1 MPRPA
6 ITPRPLAAS
15 GRAFRAANYDLAATL
30 DSGQAFRWQP
40 LGDAW
45 EGVIAGRWVR
55 LTLLPR
61 GLRAELAEPS
71 GDWRW
76 LTHYLRLDEDL
87 DAVLAAFP
95 PDPPL
100 LAATR
105 ACAGLRLLRQE
116 PWECLASF
124 LLSSSKQ
131 IVQIRQIV
139 ALLCERFGEP
149 VAVPTGHAPAFAFP
163 TPGRIAACSEAE
175 LRACK
180 MGFRARYLR
189 ETARLVA
196 DGKINLV
203 ALAGC
208 SLSEAR
214 ARLMALP
221 GIGPK
226 IADCVLLFTCGFE
239 RAFPVDV
246 WVARVLR
253 QLYFPG
259 RRVTLRALRAFS
271 ENHFGPRAGYA
282 QQYLFHYMR
291 TRRLNLER

>member
-1 MPRPA
+1 MNRPA
-6 ITPRPLAAS
+6 AAAH
-15 GRAFRAANYDLAATL
+15 RVFRVANYDLAATL

-40 LGDAW
+40 SGDAW
-45 EGVIAGRWVR
+45 EGVIARRWVR
-55 LTLLPR
+55 LASLPH
-61 GLRAELAEPS
+61 GFQAELAEPTA
-71 GDWRW
+71 DWRW
-76 LTHYLRLDEDL
+76 LIHYLRLDEDL

-149 VAVPTGHAPAFAFP
+149 VTVPTGHLPVFAFP
-163 TPGRIAACSEAE
+163 TADRIAACSEAE

-180 MGFRARYLR
+180 TGFRARYLR

-203 ALAGC
+203 ALAEC
-208 SLSEAR
+208 SLNEAR
-214 ARLMALP
+214 VRLTALP

-226 IADCVLLFTCGFE
+226 IADCALLFACGLE

-253 QLYFPG
+253 QLYFPD
-259 RRVTLRALRAFS
+259 RRVTLRALRTFS